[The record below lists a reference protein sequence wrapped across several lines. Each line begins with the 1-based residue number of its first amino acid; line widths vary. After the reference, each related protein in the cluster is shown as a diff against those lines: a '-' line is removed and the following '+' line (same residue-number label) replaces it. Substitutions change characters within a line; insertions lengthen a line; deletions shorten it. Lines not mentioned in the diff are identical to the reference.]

1 MLKLCERGAGKMIR
15 ELKEFVKSSSEDE
28 VKSLL
33 FQILLNISIEKQTEE
48 ELGKELKKTYRNFL
62 NDKYEQKRL
71 ENEKEYNV
79 VHIVFGDSSSGS
91 LKNTLKDMG
100 LQDKE
105 KVIYFSDSFSIGPI
119 WKLEEDIGLS
129 QRYKWLMNHINLDEK
144 YLFNYQNT
152 FKDTLL
158 KINTIPDNVRINI
171 WVGENSDEQTA
182 LRFVLYLLGIKTND
196 IFLINTTANYN
207 KYQEKRK
214 GVW

>member
-1 MLKLCERGAGKMIR
+1 MIR

-158 KINTIPDNVRINI
+158 NT
-171 WVGENSDEQTA
+171 S
-182 LRFVLYLLGIKTND
+182 LLI
-196 IFLINTTANYN
+196 
-207 KYQEKRK
+207 
-214 GVW
+214 GVK